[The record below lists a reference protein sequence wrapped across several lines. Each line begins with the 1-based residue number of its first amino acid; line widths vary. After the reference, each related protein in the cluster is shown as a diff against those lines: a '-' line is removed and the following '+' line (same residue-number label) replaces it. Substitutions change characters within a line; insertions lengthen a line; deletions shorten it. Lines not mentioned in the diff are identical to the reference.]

1 MAFSGHN
8 LTCIRNGRVIFEE
21 INFKIAEESALIIKG
36 PNGSGKSSLLR
47 ITAGLLRP
55 YNGYLEWKNSKLGA
69 EMITQLIAYMGH
81 LDAIKPSLTV
91 FENISFWGQV
101 NKDKNLN
108 IDLVLESLKLT
119 HLIDMP
125 AGYLSAGQKRR
136 LNFARIFS
144 SKAKFWILDEPTV
157 SLDSKTS
164 DLFFEILKNHLFN
177 GGLAM
182 IATHNQIT
190 IDSTKILRLG

>member
-8 LTCIRNGRVIFEE
+8 LTCIRNGRVVFEE
-21 INFKIAEESALIIKG
+21 INFKIAEESALIIQG

-55 YNGYLEWKNSKLGA
+55 YNGYLEWKNSRLEA

-91 FENISFWGQV
+91 YENISFWGQV
-101 NKDKNLN
+101 NKEKNLN
-108 IDLVLESLKLT
+108 IDLVLESLKLS
-119 HLIDMP
+119 HLIDLP

-182 IATHNQIT
+182 IATHNQIN